1 LLLVRFAARM
11 HRNEGVPIMSENHS
25 SREVASSD
33 GSPTRRPSALWRILT
48 SGSGIYAGFALM
60 AAFAFWDA
68 RTPVTMISPFQ
79 LPKADLPFNGIIVAD
94 ALQDA
99 LRSIHNEVETAR
111 QDPSLQSSET
121 GLPDLRNMLIPNMR
135 RVQAPPRFTVEVKG
149 LSYERILC
157 VARAVLHTE
166 STVSGDV
173 IVKGN
178 EFTLIA
184 RTGDAGPWVSVSS
197 PITAEGLARA
207 SRDLAEKIVAA
218 EDPIVAGV
226 ALLKNGHV
234 DEGLAALKRSRSL
247 DTDSRLKMN
256 LCMGLAANRRYDQA
270 IECYQNVLRMNP
282 RSPEEV
288 QERLAQVLY
297 LHGDRDDAIKS
308 YQELYKRGYRHAL
321 LGLGEALDDTNHP
334 NEAMKLYNEFLTAE
348 SLDRNLAIAHVKK
361 GDALA
366 HLGRHD
372 EALSEYQQA
381 LKYAPRDALI
391 LVHKGIE
398 LARAGDLAAGIA
410 QIKSVVDEN
419 EDVDSIPFARLQL
432 GRLLQQSGDWQRAI
446 EQFRL
451 ASERRPTYVEAHL
464 YLARALVHDGRR
476 VRALVEFNKVLR
488 LSPSDVE
495 RGYSQILASQWLGN
509 ELRELG
515 DYSGAA
521 SAYREAIRLSPDYG
535 AAHCQLGVLLQKQG
549 DLREAIYH
557 YRAALVPAKAKELND
572 TQCIITAQ
580 HQVEK
585 VLASKEKHGA
595 ERMAELQEVQELEH
609 RLWESYY
616 ALGKTLYEEGK
627 FVEAATEYKQA
638 VKINPRSA
646 AIHNLLGLA
655 LDKQSLVEQAVLE
668 YRSAV
673 GLEPDNAYYQ
683 ANLEHELALE
693 HLKRNNIQVETV
705 AKLN

>member
-1 LLLVRFAARM
+1 
-11 HRNEGVPIMSENHS
+11 MSENHS
-25 SREVASSD
+25 SQETASSD
-33 GSPTRRPSALWRILT
+33 GSQTRRPSAPWRILT
-48 SGSGIYAGFALM
+48 SGSGIYAGIALI

-68 RTPVTMISPFQ
+68 RTPVTMIAPFQ

-94 ALQDA
+94 AVQDA
-99 LRSIHNEVETAR
+99 LRSIHNEVGAEK

-121 GLPDLRNMLIPNMR
+121 GLPDLRNMLIPKMR

-149 LSYERILC
+149 VSYERILSI
-157 VARAVLHTE
+157 ARAVLHTE

-184 RTGDAGPWVSVSS
+184 RTGDAGPWVSVTS

-226 ALLKNGHV
+226 ALLRNGQV

-247 DTDSRLKMN
+247 DTDARLKMN

-270 IECYQNVLRMNP
+270 IECYNNVLRMNP

-297 LHGDRDDAIKS
+297 LHGDRDTAIRS

-334 NEAMKLYNEFLTAE
+334 DEAMNVYNEFLTAE

-361 GDALA
+361 GVALA

-398 LARAGDLAAGIA
+398 LARAGDVAAGTA

-419 EDVDSIPFARLQL
+419 ADADSIPFARLQL
-432 GRLLQQSGDWQRAI
+432 GLLLQQKGDWQSAI

-464 YLARALVHDGRR
+464 KLANALAHEGRR
-476 VRALVEFNKVLR
+476 VQALGEFNKVLR

-495 RGYSQILASQWLGN
+495 RGYSQILANQWLGN
-509 ELRELG
+509 ALRDLG
-515 DYSGAA
+515 DYSRAA
-521 SAYREAIRLSPDYG
+521 SAYREAIRLNPDYG
-535 AAHCQLGVLLQKQG
+535 AVHCQLGTLLEKQG
-549 DLREAIYH
+549 DLRQAIYH
-557 YRAALVPAKAKELND
+557 YRAALAPAKAKELND

-585 VLASKEKHGA
+585 VLADKGKHGA
-595 ERMAELQEVQELEH
+595 KRIAELHEVQELEN
-609 RLWESYY
+609 RLQESYY
-616 ALGKTLYEEGK
+616 ALGKALYEEGK

-638 VKINPRSA
+638 IKINPQSA

-655 LDKQSLVEQAVLE
+655 LDKQGLLEQAVLE
-668 YRSAV
+668 YRNAV
-673 GLEPDNAYYQ
+673 DLEPGNADYQ
-683 ANLEHELALE
+683 ANLERGLALE
-693 HLKRNNIQVETV
+693 HLKRNNSEVETV